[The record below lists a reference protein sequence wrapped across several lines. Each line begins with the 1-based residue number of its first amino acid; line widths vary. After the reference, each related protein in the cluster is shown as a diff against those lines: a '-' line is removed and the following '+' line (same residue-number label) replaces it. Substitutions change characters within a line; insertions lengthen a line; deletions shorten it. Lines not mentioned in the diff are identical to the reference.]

1 MKITIIG
8 ASAGVGLATLKQS
21 LANGHFVT
29 ALSTQTESIPNHPN
43 LIKTNGSATSIT
55 DLTKVMKDAEA
66 VIVTIGTK
74 NKKPNTLFSD
84 AAKALVE
91 AGKLLEY
98 HAPILIITGFGAG
111 KSSSYLSFFMRTI
124 IRLFLKHQYENKTIM
139 EEIIAKSDL
148 NWEIVRPGILTDKP
162 LTHNYKVL
170 QHLFKGMK
178 IGKISR
184 ADVADFLLKEAE
196 HPKMLKKYPALSS

>member
-8 ASAGVGLATLKQS
+8 ASAGVGLATLNQA
-21 LANGHFVT
+21 LAKGHLVT
-29 ALSTQTESIPNHPN
+29 ALSTQTESIPNHSN
-43 LIKTNGSATSIT
+43 LTKVNGSATSISG
-55 DLTKVMKDAEA
+55 LKKVMKDAEA

-84 AAKALVE
+84 TAKALVE

-111 KSSSYLSFFMRTI
+111 KSSGYLSFFMRTI

-139 EEIIAKSDL
+139 EEIIAQSDL
-148 NWEIVRPGILTDKP
+148 NWGIVRPGMLT
-162 LTHNYKVL
+162 NGSAIQRYQVL
-170 QHLFKGMK
+170 QHLYKGMK

-184 ADVADFLLKEAE
+184 VDVADFLLKEAE
-196 HPKMLKKYPALSS
+196 HPKMLKQYLALSS